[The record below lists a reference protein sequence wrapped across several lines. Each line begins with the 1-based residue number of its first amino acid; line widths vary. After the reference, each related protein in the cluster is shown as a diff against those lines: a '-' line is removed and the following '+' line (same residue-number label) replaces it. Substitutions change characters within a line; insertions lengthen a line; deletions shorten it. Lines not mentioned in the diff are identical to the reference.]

1 MCANQTTIINFDE
14 MCYDDEKTDCL
25 TQGEGPQVIDK
36 THIPMVNSPILDS
49 TNNFYMKFKFNNVE
63 CDVE

>member
-1 MCANQTTIINFDE
+1 